1 MSLDIGKY
9 ERTPFYV
16 DAVEVTLD
24 NMEDVTKWCGGEIKR
39 QVRNRSQVVQYIQ
52 VNVTNPVS
60 EKQAKAFVGNWV
72 LKTNSGF
79 KVYTERAF
87 ASCFKLVA
95 VKMPPTPEEIW
106 QDDMLPN
113 FAQKDG
119 PWRNQPPVPA
129 EPAERNDI
137 AVPN

>member
-16 DAVEVTLD
+16 DAVQITLD
-24 NMEDVTKWCGGEIKR
+24 NMEDVAKWCGGEIKR
-39 QVRNRSQVVQYIQ
+39 QVRNRDTVVQYIE
-52 VNVTNPVS
+52 VDVTNPVS
-60 EKQAKAFVGNWV
+60 ARQGKAFVGNWA

-87 ASCFKLVA
+87 ESCFKE
-95 VKMPPTPEEIW
+95 VKPPTPEEIW
-106 QDDMLPN
+106 SDDMLPL
-113 FAQKDG
+113 
-119 PWRNQPPVPA
+119 

-137 AVPN
+137 GVGEVLAIGIMNQHNH

>member
-16 DAVEVTLD
+16 EAVQVTLD
-24 NMEDVTKWCGGEIKR
+24 NMQDVTEWCGGELKR
-39 QVRNRSQVVQYIQ
+39 QVRNRSQVVQYIE
-52 VNVTNPVS
+52 VDVTNPMS
-60 EKQAKAFVGNWV
+60 ERQAKAFVGNWV
-72 LKTNSGF
+72 LKTNSGY

-87 ASCFKLVA
+87 ASCFKE
-95 VKMPPTPEEIW
+95 VKPPTPEEIW
-106 QDDMLPN
+106 RDDMLPL
-113 FAQKDG
+113 
-119 PWRNQPPVPA
+119 